1 MRIVS
6 WNVAGR
12 RAKLPD
18 QAAAVL
24 GVGPDVVCL
33 QEVTPNSLPEWRAQ
47 LAGAGF
53 DAGVCPLDDA
63 TPPKP
68 RRLGVLTAAR
78 TPLDRIDL
86 PELPWF
92 ERAVAVDLGGA
103 TLLNVHS
110 PISPSP
116 HLAKVITHET
126 LYAWVRDRAPAIVV
140 GDLNTPRRDLE
151 DGTVLTFAHTSR
163 GTVRAERGERWV
175 AAERAL
181 VQTLK
186 LEHGWRDAFEGGFER
201 TWQYPRFQGGY
212 RLDHCL
218 VKDVEVTARAYAHD
232 WRLDGLSDHS
242 AVVVDLAWALASPA

>member
-12 RAKLPD
+12 RTRLPE

-24 GVGPDVVCL
+24 SIAPDVVCL
-33 QEVTPNSLPEWRAQ
+33 QEVTPNSLPEWRAA
-47 LAGAGF
+47 LADAGF
-53 DAGVCPLDDA
+53 DRGATPLDDG

-68 RRLGVLTAAR
+68 RRLGVLTCAR
-78 TPLDRIDL
+78 EPLDRIEL
-86 PELPWF
+86 PALPWF
-92 ERAVAVDLGGA
+92 ERAVAVDLRGA

-116 HLAKVITHET
+116 ELAKVITHET
-126 LYAWVRDRAPAIVV
+126 LYAWVRDRTPAVLV

-151 DGTVLTFAHTSR
+151 DGTVLTFAHDTKGR
-163 GTVRAERGERWV
+163 VREERGERWV

-186 LEHGWRDAFEGGFER
+186 LEHGWEDAFAGAFER
-201 TWQYPRFQGGY
+201 TWTFPQNKGGW
-212 RLDHCL
+212 RLDHAL
-218 VKDVEVTARAYAHD
+218 VHDVEVTSRAYAHE
-232 WRLDGLSDHS
+232 WRIAGLSDHS
-242 AVVVDLAWALASPA
+242 AVVVDVAL